1 MTKIKKP
8 TVKIILRKDKV
19 LASGKYPIMLRVTF
33 NRKPKYYVLKGE
45 NNTLSCELHKWNKD
59 IGRFNRDK
67 KSNQFLDQYELKANE
82 VLRQL
87 EHSDFSF
94 KAFESRYFKKYDSQS
109 IISFFNHLIGK
120 LKAENRLSSASSYRD
135 TRNRLSEFKPDLSFQ
150 DIDLRFLESFER
162 HLHDKGNSTNSIG
175 IYMRTLRAVYNKAI
189 TEEIINDVNY
199 PFKKYKIKTGNPPKR
214 ALSKEDIVKLMN
226 SKQKKNSRKWHSLN
240 YFIFSYLTRGMNF
253 KDMVLLKWNDNILGD
268 RIVYIRAKTAN
279 TKKSLDP
286 NIIKIEPEIQDIL
299 NRYPKANDFV
309 FPILEP
315 ELPAS
320 TVRHRIK
327 NRLKRLSKDL
337 SEIATELEINHAE
350 KITFYWARHT
360 YATTLKRSGI
370 STAVISEALGHNS
383 EATTKAYLDKFEQTE
398 IDNTFKHLI

>member
-1 MTKIKKP
+1 
-8 TVKIILRKDKV
+8 
-19 LASGKYPIMLRVTF
+19 
-33 NRKPKYYVLKGE
+33 
-45 NNTLSCELHKWNKD
+45 
-59 IGRFNRDK
+59 
-67 KSNQFLDQYELKANE
+67 
-82 VLRQL
+82 
-87 EHSDFSF
+87 
-94 KAFESRYFKKYDSQS
+94 
-109 IISFFNHLIGK
+109 
-120 LKAENRLSSASSYRD
+120 
-135 TRNRLSEFKPDLSFQ
+135 
-150 DIDLRFLESFER
+150 
-162 HLHDKGNSTNSIG
+162 
-175 IYMRTLRAVYNKAI
+175 MRTLRAVYNKAI

-337 SEIATELEINHAE
+337 SEIATELEINHAD